1 MCVISEVSSNCVMS
15 FDCSM
20 SSHWAESP
28 SLAAT
33 NELLAQ
39 GHFWGT
45 LGEKSADAIWWFCW
59 WGWNPKRWVIR
70 CGHLGFWL
78 NLWLRNTS
86 GEISTDLLGAAS
98 GTAVAVTLVAEPGGS
113 CYQARKAWLLA
124 LEWWEILQLVGVSY
138 RASTRAPMTCG
149 SSCRRPVSYMEF
161 FQKKETKANLAP
173 RLAMLCKGTAW
184 SQVRNLDPVKL
195 VKPRNWGGLSL
206 RCSGIVGRNVWAQ
219 DFRVVRE
226 GAVIG

>member
-1 MCVISEVSSNCVMS
+1 MISEVSSNCVMS

-20 SSHWAESP
+20 SSHGAESP
-28 SLAAT
+28 SLAAA

-98 GTAVAVTLVAEPGGS
+98 GTAVAVTHVYIYIHI
-113 CYQARKAWLLA
+113 CIYIYMYNIIYIYIYY
-124 LEWWEILQLVGVSY
+124 ILYIYYIYIITLIY
-138 RASTRAPMTCG
+138 PWTST
-149 SSCRRPVSYMEF
+149 
-161 FQKKETKANLAP
+161 K
-173 RLAMLCKGTAW
+173 LCC
-184 SQVRNLDPVKL
+184 
-195 VKPRNWGGLSL
+195 SL
-206 RCSGIVGRNVWAQ
+206 
-219 DFRVVRE
+219 
-226 GAVIG
+226 